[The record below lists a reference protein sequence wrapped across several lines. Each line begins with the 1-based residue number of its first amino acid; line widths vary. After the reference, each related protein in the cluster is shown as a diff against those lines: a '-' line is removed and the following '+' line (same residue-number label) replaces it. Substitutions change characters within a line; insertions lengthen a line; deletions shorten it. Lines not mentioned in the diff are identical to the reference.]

1 VTSEYYRAQ
10 FSEGNTQHPLAN
22 LCVPGENSDCDLAG
36 NIAKLHFQSHNI
48 KHAPSALSSD
58 EFNSEIDNDLKEG
71 VRTFV
76 VAGFLLEHCVRW
88 TAQELMVK
96 VADYGATVCVC
107 SNFSASRLEK
117 YRNGEVE
124 STIAA
129 LNSVGIG
136 YDVWQSIKP

>member
-1 VTSEYYRAQ
+1 
-10 FSEGNTQHPLAN
+10 
-22 LCVPGENSDCDLAG
+22 VPGENSDCDLAG
-36 NIAKLHFQSHNI
+36 NLAKLHFQSHDI
-48 KHAPSALSSD
+48 KHAPSVLSS
-58 EFNSEIDNDLKEG
+58 EKFNSEIDNDLREG
-71 VRTFV
+71 VRAFV
-76 VAGFLLEHCVRW
+76 VAGFLLEHCVRR
-88 TAQELMVK
+88 TALELMVK
-96 VADYGATVCVC
+96 VADFGATVCVC